1 MSMLRNTKQHQLGKG
16 SKQGRGQVAAD
27 SRRGHG
33 LRVGIL
39 DDWRA
44 GSSKISADLAER
56 GKRLRD
62 GR

>member
-1 MSMLRNTKQHQLGKG
+1 MSTVTNTKQHQLGKG
-16 SKQGRGQVAAD
+16 SKQGRGQLAAAP
-27 SRRGHG
+27 RRGHG

-44 GSSKISADLAER
+44 GSIKISSDLAER

>member
-1 MSMLRNTKQHQLGKG
+1 MSVSINTKHQVEKNSKG
-16 SKQGRGQVAAD
+16 GRGSIAAA

-44 GSSKISADLAER
+44 GSSKALSEIAER